1 MRANK
6 YGYVRRFKR
15 FRSAD
20 VPAVSEQ
27 VIAAQANSAE
37 LNADGLPAAP
47 ASELPDS
54 HPLMVRYQE
63 SGVRITDLRSWKAA
77 IQVGGTELAV
87 A

>member
-1 MRANK
+1 
-6 YGYVRRFKR
+6 
-15 FRSAD
+15 

-27 VIAAQANSAE
+27 VIAAQGNSAE

-47 ASELPDS
+47 ASVLPES

-63 SGVRITDLRSWKAA
+63 YGVRITDLRSWKAA